1 MTSAPAE
8 KKAAAFA
15 ELIPPVATNRAWG
28 NGPDIAVNQAAPS
41 TAAGNAFSQE
51 NPARIA
57 HWISDAV
64 ATPGRVG
71 RPASIDSRATS
82 SSKPG
87 LTVKAAPSSA
97 TRRTCARLT
106 TVTAPTRSEEHR

>member
-87 LTVKAAPSSA
+87 LTVKAAHRNPGCNWGLKPPVS
-97 TRRTCARLT
+97 
-106 TVTAPTRSEEHR
+106 RSDLAM